1 MAVLLLSMA
10 LTISA
15 QQVVSGN
22 YLGQFTRIYMNG
34 EKKVGAKD
42 FTAKVSQSGS
52 SINLHIDAFKL
63 GRMPGNVTI
72 DANNIV
78 LKPDGSFSQTV
89 DKGIFIKI
97 LWKRTAYSAKVS
109 GKVVN
114 NVLNFTVTSINA
126 SYLGISFTA
135 SISFK
140 GTKQA

>member
-1 MAVLLLSMA
+1 MAVLILSMA

-34 EKKVGAKD
+34 EKKVDAKD

-72 DANNIV
+72 GANNIV
-78 LKPDGSFSQTV
+78 LKPE
-89 DKGIFIKI
+89 I
-97 LWKRTAYSAKVS
+97 
-109 GKVVN
+109 VN

>member
-34 EKKVGAKD
+34 EKKVDAKD

-89 DKGIFIKI
+89 DKGILIKI
-97 LWKRTAYSAKVS
+97 LLRYMPY
-109 GKVVN
+109 
-114 NVLNFTVTSINA
+114 A
-126 SYLGISFTA
+126 SKES
-135 SISFK
+135 
-140 GTKQA
+140 